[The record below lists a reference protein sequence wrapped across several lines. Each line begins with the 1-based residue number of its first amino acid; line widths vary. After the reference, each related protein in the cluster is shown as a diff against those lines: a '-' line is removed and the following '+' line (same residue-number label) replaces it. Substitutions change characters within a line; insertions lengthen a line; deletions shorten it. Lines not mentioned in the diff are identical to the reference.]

1 LQEGDYVFR
10 IKATNADGKW
20 GREIAMLRIIILP
33 PWYRS
38 WWAYVL
44 YIAFVVIC
52 IYLFIQYKSRQE
64 RLKYEIKL
72 AHLENEKEKEI
83 NERKLSFFTNI
94 SHEFR
99 TPLTLI
105 INPLKEL
112 MEKRGTELSVVYRN
126 ARRLLSLVDQLL
138 LFRKADSEGDR
149 LKITQL
155 DLVALSNEVFL
166 CFIQQAKT
174 RNIQYDF
181 MAEEDKME
189 IYADYEKIEIA
200 LFNLVSNA
208 FKFTPD
214 GGSILFE
221 IRRIDREVEIIVKDS
236 GCGIAPAI
244 GDKIFEKFRQGDSN
258 RSGFGIGLYLVKHFI
273 EKHEG
278 TINYVS
284 RVNEG
289 TTFTIRLKPGTAALL
304 TEETGGR
311 SGLLEELVD
320 EAPVNTY
327 KRQPREELITEKRS
341 ILVID
346 DNAEIRQYLQQLFA
360 DQFIV
365 YEADNGDDGF
375 AAVQKYMPDLVIS
388 DIHMQGMDG
397 VELCSRIKETDN
409 ISHIPVILLT
419 STSSA
424 DIRLKGIEGGADD
437 YITKPFDQDLLLVK
451 VQSIIKNRNLLRQY
465 FLENITLKK
474 SYVKVPAEYQDFL
487 KKCIDIVEANLS
499 NEDFSIKTFTQAIG
513 MSHSSLYKKVKSISG
528 QTVNAF
534 IRSIRLRRAAVL
546 MLKENYTI
554 NQAAFQVG
562 IGDVKY
568 FREQFFKLFGMNPSE
583 YLKKYKHSFNQ
594 DLNVIKSDE

>member
-1 LQEGDYVFR
+1 
-10 IKATNADGKW
+10 
-20 GREIAMLRIIILP
+20 
-33 PWYRS
+33 
-38 WWAYVL
+38 
-44 YIAFVVIC
+44 
-52 IYLFIQYKSRQE
+52 
-64 RLKYEIKL
+64 
-72 AHLENEKEKEI
+72 
-83 NERKLSFFTNI
+83 
-94 SHEFR
+94 
-99 TPLTLI
+99 
-105 INPLKEL
+105 
-112 MEKRGTELSVVYRN
+112 
-126 ARRLLSLVDQLL
+126 
-138 LFRKADSEGDR
+138 
-149 LKITQL
+149 
-155 DLVALSNEVFL
+155 
-166 CFIQQAKT
+166 
-174 RNIQYDF
+174 
-181 MAEEDKME
+181 
-189 IYADYEKIEIA
+189 
-200 LFNLVSNA
+200 
-208 FKFTPD
+208 
-214 GGSILFE
+214 
-221 IRRIDREVEIIVKDS
+221 
-236 GCGIAPAI
+236 
-244 GDKIFEKFRQGDSN
+244 
-258 RSGFGIGLYLVKHFI
+258 
-273 EKHEG
+273 
-278 TINYVS
+278 
-284 RVNEG
+284 
-289 TTFTIRLKPGTAALL
+289 
-304 TEETGGR
+304 
-311 SGLLEELVD
+311 
-320 EAPVNTY
+320 
-327 KRQPREELITEKRS
+327 
-341 ILVID
+341 
-346 DNAEIRQYLQQLFA
+346 
-360 DQFIV
+360 V
-365 YEADNGDDGF
+365 YEADNGDEGF

-397 VELCSRIKETDN
+397 VELCSRIKQTDN